1 MSEKELLL
9 IATVIVGLFLLVKFW
24 RFFLQVAVV
33 GGLII
38 GGLYIYQQS
47 QQSGHGGSN
56 RYSSNDGFNNPSF
69 SRQSAINKVKSYLAT
84 VSAKKYEPRSVPRRV
99 SRQCRDYCSDVNRE
113 ECKKR
118 YKTEVK
124 YTYDTVWE
132 TKNVE
137 VPGPCRYPPRGG
149 NWNAFYNSSSQTW
162 TVVNEGS
169 ERGRLFRWDVSDR
182 TGQVS
187 SHQPP
192 C

>member
-9 IATVIVGLFLLVKFW
+9 IATVIIGLFLLVKFW
-24 RFFLQVAVV
+24 RFFLEVAVV

-38 GGLYIYQQS
+38 GGLYLYQQS
-47 QQSGHGGSN
+47 QQSSHVGL
-56 RYSSNDGFNNPSF
+56 NNPSF
-69 SRQSAINKVKSYLAT
+69 SRQSAIIKVKSYLVT
-84 VSAKKYEPRSVPRRV
+84 VSAKKYEPRSVSRRV
-99 SRQCRDYCSDVNRE
+99 LRQCRDYGFDVDRE

-124 YTYDTVWE
+124 YIYDTVWE

-169 ERGRLFRWDVSDR
+169 ERGRIFRWDVSDR